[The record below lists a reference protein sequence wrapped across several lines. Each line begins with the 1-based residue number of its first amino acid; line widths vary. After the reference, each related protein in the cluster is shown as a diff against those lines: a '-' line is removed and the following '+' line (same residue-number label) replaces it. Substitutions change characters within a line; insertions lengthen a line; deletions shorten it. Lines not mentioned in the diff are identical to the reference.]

1 MATEKNAVPVA
12 VPKGFSLADFNEV
25 KACDTLFR
33 VVLKDADGE
42 PISDGDGGTLGVYII
57 GSESKELT
65 EFDKKT
71 TKKVINEV
79 WLKKNKGDKNYDKP
93 DIDDAQEKRIARLQ
107 VMVKK
112 WDLTDPLTTENIAL
126 FFGNN
131 PSFERQVEN
140 ANKDLRNF
148 LPSR

>member
-1 MATEKNAVPVA
+1 MATEKESVPVK
-12 VPKGFSLADFNEV
+12 KGFSLGDFNEV

-93 DIDDAQEKRIARLQ
+93 DIDDVQEKRIARLQ

-131 PSFERQVEN
+131 PSFEKQVEN